1 MNCVKII
8 AVTEFNKW
16 MSGVEIEVFACEG
29 G

>member
-8 AVTEFNKW
+8 AVTVFNKW
-16 MSGVEIEVFACEG
+16 MSGVDIEDFPCEG